1 MTRKILL
8 GFALA
13 GLVVV
18 ALTGAF
24 VQLARGQRPA
34 LLGT

>member
-1 MTRKILL
+1 M
-8 GFALA
+8 ALA